1 MCRFSKTR
9 IRRSIALRSSVERV
23 REIGRPR
30 AFAGRSEECGFDRR
44 KGRLGGQNPIP
55 TCTACIGPCSV
66 KKLFLVGM
74 GFKSVVARPPV
85 RVRLVAPG
93 VS

>member
-1 MCRFSKTR
+1 M
-9 IRRSIALRSSVERV
+9 ERV

-30 AFAGRSEECGFDRR
+30 TLAGRSEGCGFDRR
-44 KGRLGGQNPIP
+44 EGRRGGQSPIP
-55 TCTACIGPCSV
+55 TCTACIGSCPV
-66 KKLFLVGM
+66 MKLFLAGM
-74 GFKSVVARPPV
+74 GFKLAVARSPV